1 MTQKE
6 RIHRRR
12 QYARRRRLVAAGG
25 ILVLLL
31 LVTLLVFLLQMFAS
45 PASTRPE
52 SSPPVSQ
59 STITTK
65 PAETTA
71 APTTPPTPPAPAP
84 AMDAAVTA
92 AGAVVFDVSSGQLL
106 YSKAG
111 EERMYPASMTK
122 LLTAVTALRY
132 GGEELIYTVG
142 DELEL
147 VAADA
152 SRANIQLGWKMT
164 FSMLLDGMMLC
175 SGNDAAYTVAVNM
188 QNDFIYGT
196 LGTREAVA
204 AFADLM
210 NRTAAEIGL
219 TNSHFSTPDG
229 YHADDHYSTPE
240 DMAKVMR
247 HVLTIPQILTSMQ
260 KTRSSIK
267 VLEDSAVT
275 SFGNEVTWRNSNA
288 LINPDSDYYFQG
300 CLGGK
305 TGFTTPAG
313 QCMAVAA
320 ERNGRQIVAIVMKAE
335 TPGDRFADAVR
346 LLNYGFAH

>member
-71 APTTPPTPPAPAP
+71 APTTPPTRPAPDP

-175 SGNDAAYTVAVNM
+175 SGNDAAYTVAVNVARSLEG
-188 QNDFIYGT
+188 NAS
-196 LGTREAVA
+196 LGTR
-204 AFADLM
+204 
-210 NRTAAEIGL
+210 
-219 TNSHFSTPDG
+219 
-229 YHADDHYSTPE
+229 
-240 DMAKVMR
+240 
-247 HVLTIPQILTSMQ
+247 
-260 KTRSSIK
+260 
-267 VLEDSAVT
+267 
-275 SFGNEVTWRNSNA
+275 
-288 LINPDSDYYFQG
+288 
-300 CLGGK
+300 
-305 TGFTTPAG
+305 
-313 QCMAVAA
+313 
-320 ERNGRQIVAIVMKAE
+320 
-335 TPGDRFADAVR
+335 
-346 LLNYGFAH
+346 